1 MNAQNKQQAF
11 MCKACNSERPRD
23 DFWPG
28 DLRNQKRGIKCKT
41 CNPTPPNER
50 VKRTK
55 TVRVR
60 YVTAVGANKKIVLN
74 DKDKS
79 TEIEVTAEQTVKEA
93 LLVMFTAE
101 SSPSA
106 LDDWS
111 VQALVGGRVV
121 DIDMTTALAG
131 AFKDIVLRR
140 KEG

>member
-1 MNAQNKQQAF
+1 M
-11 MCKACNSERPRD
+11 
-23 DFWPG
+23 
-28 DLRNQKRGIKCKT
+28 
-41 CNPTPPNER
+41 
-50 VKRTK
+50 
-55 TVRVR
+55 
-60 YVTAVGANKKIVLN
+60 TAVGANKKIVLN

-111 VQALVGGRVV
+111 VQALVGGRAV

-131 AFKDIVLRR
+131 AFTDIVLRR
-140 KEG
+140 KGG